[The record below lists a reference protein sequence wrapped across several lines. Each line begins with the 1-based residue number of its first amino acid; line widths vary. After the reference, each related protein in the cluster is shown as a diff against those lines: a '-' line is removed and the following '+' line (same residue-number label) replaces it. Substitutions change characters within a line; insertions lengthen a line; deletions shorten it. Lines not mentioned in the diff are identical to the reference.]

1 MLVGEKGIFNK
12 VFFANTYV
20 DSTFSIVREDSK
32 FMKDYKEKLSQWSEY
47 GPKNA
52 LTWLGMKVEVW

>member
-52 LTWLGMKVEVW
+52 LT